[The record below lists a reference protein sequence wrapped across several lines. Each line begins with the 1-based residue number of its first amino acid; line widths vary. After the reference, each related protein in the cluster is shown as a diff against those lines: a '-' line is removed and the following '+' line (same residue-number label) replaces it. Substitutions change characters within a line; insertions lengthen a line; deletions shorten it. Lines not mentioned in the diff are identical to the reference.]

1 MAGGDA
7 KACAMRFLLAALPAA
22 ALVALTARASPVG
35 DFPGSQDAG
44 PPASQKD
51 AVGEVILTPLD
62 AGAPAFPPDPPPLV
76 TRRQWVIKLG
86 YKSGQLSFRGAQ
98 RLELPKP
105 LPTPRS
111 FGRFAVELYVGKELV
126 DRVRFDFP
134 LLGADDVGDD
144 APPGHG
150 PRFTAL
156 LSTQASVTVPYSERA
171 TRAVL
176 VDRASGA
183 VWPLPWPFLL
193 SGDAGPQRG

>member
-1 MAGGDA
+1 
-7 KACAMRFLLAALPAA
+7 MRIVWAALPAA
-22 ALVALTARASPVG
+22 ALVAFMVHA
-35 DFPGSQDAG
+35 QDANS
-44 PPASQKD
+44 PPTRQA
-51 AVGEVILTPLD
+51 AAGEVILTPLD

-86 YKSGQLSFRGAQ
+86 YNSGQLSFRGAE

-105 LPTPRS
+105 VPTPRS

-134 LLGADDVGDD
+134 LLGADDVGGE
-144 APPGHG
+144 APGGRERPREG
-150 PRFTAL
+150 PPHFTAR
-156 LSTQASVTVPYSERA
+156 LSTQATVTLPHSERA

-183 VWPLPWPFLL
+183 VWPLPWPFVPP
-193 SGDAGPQRG
+193 GDGGPERG